1 MNIIYRDRNNG
12 GSQNRCRVKEKSM
25 MCYLNKWMMVVH
37 EEERERVIAIDLVY
51 IVYIGEKRITRSEW
65 RGTYVLR

>member
-37 EEERERVIAIDLVY
+37 EGKRESMKSSVIAIDLVY
-51 IVYIGEKRITRSEW
+51 IVYIGEKE
-65 RGTYVLR
+65 

>member
-1 MNIIYRDRNNG
+1 LNIIYRDRNNG

-37 EEERERVIAIDLVY
+37 EEERERERMKSSVIAIDLVY
-51 IVYIGEKRITRSEW
+51 IVYIGEKE
-65 RGTYVLR
+65 